1 MNSLGSLRV
10 FFATLSRMTEGE
22 LRGLRNL
29 FLRLLGTLFFLFIFH
44 LAIDSYI
51 LSSIVGIILWALS
64 MPIIFS
70 IRRITNM
77 ALIGEAFEALH
88 ITPTTPAERS
98 AEGAAAIVVN
108 PLNDLFWRVS
118 LQLFFFMT
126 VAVLV
131 VPLLPL
137 RNNPA
142 LVFLFP
148 LMLVASAIA
157 FRGAVLITANI
168 LSGIFIAGLIMFHCG
183 MLFLPQIL
191 LIFPSFA
198 TEYVAKIRTGNLAGR
213 NASELGEIATIR
225 ERQRQEMLSESM
237 ERARRWQEQNRGKP
251 LPVEIERDIEAA
263 KQGLS
268 LAELQARL
276 KTEADA
282 KAKAEAE
289 AKAKIEKAEAET
301 KAKAQAEAKAL
312 ELRRQAE
319 KLEAEKSKIKTI
331 SNGYVLRPAA
341 DGGVV
346 CLTMQAGHWNVF
358 PADTKLKE
366 VEDAM
371 PRVTGGMIFV
381 PREKTSCFFPSP
393 GTREIVL
400 TKK

>member
-1 MNSLGSLRV
+1 MGSLRA
-10 FFATLSRMTEGE
+10 FFAAFPRMVQGE

-29 FLRLLGTLFFLFIFH
+29 LLRLAGALCFLFLFQ
-44 LAIDSYI
+44 LTMDSYI
-51 LSSIVGIILWALS
+51 FSSVVGIVLW
-64 MPIIFS
+64 IFS
-70 IRRITNM
+70 FLWIVNIRRITNM
-77 ALIGEAFEALH
+77 AIVGEAFEALH
-88 ITPTTPAERS
+88 ITPITPAERS

-126 VAVLV
+126 VAALV

-198 TEYVAKIRTGNLAGR
+198 TEYVAKFRTGNLAGR
-213 NASELGEIATIR
+213 NASELGEIVTIR
-225 ERQRQEMLSESM
+225 ERQRQEMVAEAM
-237 ERARRWQEQNRGKP
+237 GKARRWQEQNRGKP

-276 KTEADA
+276 KAEADA

-289 AKAKIEKAEAET
+289 AKAKAEKAEAEA

-319 KLEAEKSKIKTI
+319 KLEAEKNKIKTI
-331 SNGYVLRPAA
+331 SNGYVLRPA

-346 CLTMQAGHWNVF
+346 CLTMQAGDWNVF
-358 PADTKLKE
+358 PANTRMKE
-366 VEDAM
+366 AGDKI
-371 PRVTGGMIFV
+371 PRETGGEMFV
-381 PREKTSCFFPSP
+381 SRETTSCFFPSP